1 MQKGV
6 TTKKIERQPHHSTRM
21 PPTLGPSAGA
31 RTTPKPK
38 MPIAL
43 PRSPL
48 PNACRMTIA
57 GIGCSTPAARPSAT
71 RIASTRSNH
80 GLRPPPM
87 PPTISNAT
95 APM

>member
-1 MQKGV
+1 M
-6 TTKKIERQPHHSTRM
+6 TTKKIERQPNASTRM
-21 PPTLGPSAGA
+21 PPMLGPSAGA

-43 PRSPL
+43 PRSPA

-57 GIGCSTPAARPSAT
+57 GIGCSTPAASPSAT

-80 GLRPPPM
+80 GLKPPTM
-87 PPTISNAT
+87 PPAMSSAT
-95 APM
+95 APV